1 MASANTNA
9 STSWREKYFKNSLAV
24 ALRNGLVAEKI
35 CAVDRTDNYIIKAPY
50 QTAPT
55 TTVQAITTGSYTP
68 ATYSTTNDALTVTD
82 MFYSSNHVFDFE
94 SVLQEFD
101 IVAARIDDLTYSVMA
116 KIDNFVINYIGTDG
130 TGTYTTPV
138 GGFTTAANIVTI
150 FSNLVSKVAGYSE
163 AYNGMYLVIENTDLP
178 GLVAAGATNGFNF
191 ADAVLNNGKVGNF
204 MGVDVYVVRSGLF
217 NSDTIGTKTMA
228 MSGHRLFGVKNVC
241 TYAAPRGIKMEE
253 KYVSGYT
260 GKEIVVYG
268 YIGVKVWTPKAALTV
283 DITLA

>member
-1 MASANTNA
+1 M
-9 STSWREKYFKNSLAV
+9 STTATDQWRQKYFKNSLAL

-35 CAVDRTDNYIIKAPY
+35 CDVDRTENYYIKAPY
-50 QTAPT
+50 LTAPT
-55 TTVQAITTGSYTP
+55 TTVQAITTGTYNVSSYT
-68 ATYSTTNDALTVTD
+68 TTNDTLTVTD
-82 MFYSSNHVFDFE
+82 MFYSSMHVYDFE
-94 SVLQEFD
+94 DKLTDLNLYSSL
-101 IVAARIDDLTYSVMA
+101 IDDLNYSVMA
-116 KIDNFVINYIGTDG
+116 KIDNFVLNYIGTDG

-150 FSNLVSKVAGYSE
+150 FSNLVAKTAGYAE
-163 AYNGMYLVIENTDLP
+163 AYNGLYIVLENTDLP

-204 MGVDVYVVRSGLF
+204 MGVDVYIVRSGLF
-217 NSDTIGTKTMA
+217 NSDTIGTKTMG
-228 MSGHRLFGVKNVC
+228 MSGHRLFGVKNIC

-253 KYVSGYT
+253 KSVTGKT
-260 GKEIVVYG
+260 GKEVVVFG

>member
-1 MASANTNA
+1 MSTTASDQWRQKYLK
-9 STSWREKYFKNSLAV
+9 STLAL

-35 CAVDRTDNYIIKAPY
+35 CAVDRTDNYYIKAPY
-50 QTAPT
+50 LTAPT
-55 TTVQAITTGSYTP
+55 TTVQAITTGTYNVSTYT
-68 ATYSTTNDALTVTD
+68 TTNDTLTVTD
-82 MFYSSNHVFDFE
+82 MFYSSMHVYDFE
-94 SVLQEFD
+94 DKLTDLSLYSSLV
-101 IVAARIDDLTYSVMA
+101 DDLTYSVMA

-150 FSNLVSKVAGYSE
+150 FSNLVAKVAGYSE
-163 AYNGMYLVIENTDLP
+163 AYNGLYIVLENTDLP

-191 ADAVLNNGKVGNF
+191 ADSVLNNGKVGNF
-204 MGVDVYVVRSGLF
+204 MGVDVYIVRSGLF
-217 NSDTIGTKTMA
+217 NSDTIGTKTMG

-253 KYVSGYT
+253 KSVTGKT
-260 GKEIVVYG
+260 GKEVVIYG
-268 YIGVKVWTPKAALTV
+268 YIGVAAWVPKRALTV